1 MLRSF
6 QHQEFPAERLLD
18 AKRGRRVAVCLPARD
33 EAETVGRVV
42 SVVRTQLIEQVPLV
56 DELVVVDDDSH
67 DETAAAARAAGARVL
82 NAADILTEYD
92 GEEGTAGGKGQA
104 LWKAVYATSSEI
116 VTFCDADVRNFS
128 PRFVAG
134 LLGPLLLRD
143 DVSFVKGFYRRP
155 LGEQPGEGGRVTELV
170 ARPLVSMLFPELA
183 PLSQPLAGECAA
195 WRTVLE
201 QVPFVGGYGVDLGLI
216 IDVAGRFGA
225 AGIVQ
230 CDLGERIHRNRPLAE
245 LGPQALAIMQLTLSR
260 AGLTGPDGS
269 APWQSLLLRP
279 GQEPVPVTLTERPPL
294 VQVPAYRNYR
304 KTA

>member
-6 QHQEFPAERLLD
+6 HHEEFPAERLLD

-42 SVVRTQLIEQVPLV
+42 SIVHTQLIDQTPLV
-56 DELVVVDDDSH
+56 DELVVVDDGSH
-67 DETAAAARAAGARVL
+67 DDTAVAARAAGARVL
-82 NAADILTEYD
+82 NAADILSDYD
-92 GEEGTAGGKGQA
+92 GDEGTTGGKGQA

-116 VTFCDADVRNFS
+116 VAFCDADVRNFS

-134 LLGPLLLRD
+134 LIGPLLLRD
-143 DVSFVKGFYRRP
+143 DVSLVKGFYRRP
-155 LGEQPGEGGRVTELV
+155 LGEQAGEGGRVTELV

-183 PLSQPLAGECAA
+183 PLWQPLAGECAA

-201 QVPFVGGYGVDLGLI
+201 QVPFVGGYGVDLGLV
-216 IDVAGRFGA
+216 IDVADRFGA
-225 AGIVQ
+225 ASVVQ

-245 LGPQALAIMQLTLSR
+245 LGPQALAIMQLTLAR
-260 AGLTGPDGS
+260 AGLTGPDGP

-279 GQEPVPVTLTERPPL
+279 GEEPVRVTLTERPPL
-294 VQVPAYRNYR
+294 VQVPAYR